1 MRAKLPARR
10 RFAKLRDRPIFG
22 RMDAAPARLH
32 LDEVIVPHR
41 SLSRQGFIVLIAILV
56 SVNLALGT
64 LFVILGAP
72 PIPVFLGL
80 DLLAVII
87 AFRVSY
93 AQANRRERVQ
103 VTADDVKV
111 TQELGARSDLLWR
124 SPTAFTRVLLEEPHE
139 DEARV
144 RLALSNRRMTIGRA
158 LGMEGRRKLAR
169 KVEDAIRAAKR
180 ERYPG

>member
-1 MRAKLPARR
+1 
-10 RFAKLRDRPIFG
+10 
-22 RMDAAPARLH
+22 MDAVPARLH

-41 SLSRQGFIVLIAILV
+41 SLPKRGFFILIGLLV
-56 SVNLALGT
+56 GVNLALGT
-64 LFVILGAP
+64 MFVILGAP

-80 DLLAVII
+80 DLLAVVI

-111 TQELGARSDLLWR
+111 LSELGQRSSLVWR
-124 SPTAFTRVLLEEPHE
+124 SPTAFTRVLLDEPHE

-144 RLALSNRRMTIGRA
+144 RLALSNRRMMIGGA
-158 LGMEGRRKLAR
+158 LGAEGRRKLAR
-169 KVEDAIRAAKR
+169 KVEDAIRAAKK

>member
-1 MRAKLPARR
+1 ME
-10 RFAKLRDRPIFG
+10 
-22 RMDAAPARLH
+22 AAPARLH

-41 SLSRQGFIVLIAILV
+41 SMPKRGFAIFIGLLIAL
-56 SVNLALGT
+56 NLAQGT
-64 LFVILGAP
+64 MFVILGAP

-80 DLLAVII
+80 DVLAVVI

-103 VTADDVKV
+103 VTADHVKV
-111 TQELGARSDLLWR
+111 TQELGERSSLVWR
-124 SPTAFTRVLLEEPHE
+124 SPTAFTRVLLDEPHE

-144 RLALSNRRMTIGRA
+144 RLALSDRRMTIGGA
-158 LGMEGRRKLAR
+158 LGMEARRKLAR
-169 KVEDAIRAAKR
+169 KVDDAIRAAKK

>member
-1 MRAKLPARR
+1 M
-10 RFAKLRDRPIFG
+10 IE
-22 RMDAAPARLH
+22 AAPSRLH

-41 SLSRQGFIVLIAILV
+41 SLSKRAFVVLISILI
-56 SVNLALGT
+56 SVNIALGT
-64 LFVILGAP
+64 VFVIMGAP

-80 DLLAVII
+80 DVLAVVI

-103 VTADDVKV
+103 VTADDVRV
-111 TQELGARSDLLWR
+111 MREDGRRSSTVWS
-124 SPTAFTRVLLEEPHE
+124 SPTAFTRVVLEEPHD

-144 RLALSNRRMTIGRA
+144 RLALSGRRMTIGGA
-158 LGMEGRRKLAR
+158 LGAEGRRRLAG
-169 KVEDAIRAAKR
+169 KVEDAIRAARR